1 MQKGDLIDHK
11 GKLVRVVSVDG
22 DDVLVA
28 MGGYGT
34 APVLMHRN
42 DLGKKVY
49 RPYGTGPFEG
59 EFTATMN
66 DNKGLVL
73 GVIAAGAVLTGIL
86 LFSKP
91 AGAAPEKKPEQ
102 QPPLPQPVP
111 QPVPQPQ
118 PQAQAAPA
126 PSPAPA
132 PQKAPAP
139 VPRGTSPAIP
149 KAPPPPPPQAR
160 PSPGGSPA
168 PGGVP
173 GMPGIPGI
181 PGLDQI
187 FAAASALGIKPPVMP
202 MHSGPLP
209 APMGAAVPSANIP
222 SLQSLPASI
231 GSGVA
236 GTVTAGASAVGGAA
250 PAGVLG
256 MLEGLNPFT
265 S

>member
-1 MQKGDLIDHK
+1 MQKGDLVDHK

-28 MGGYGT
+28 TGGYGT
-34 APVLMHRN
+34 APVLLHRSN
-42 DLGKKVY
+42 LGKKVY

-86 LFSKP
+86 LFAKP
-91 AGAAPEKKPEQ
+91 AAAAPEKKPEQ

-111 QPVPQPQ
+111 QP
-118 PQAQAAPA
+118 QAQAAPAQAPA

-132 PQKAPAP
+132 PAPQRAPAP
-139 VPRGTSPAIP
+139 VPRGTAPAIP
-149 KAPPPPPPQAR
+149 KAPPPPAR
-160 PSPGGSPA
+160 PPSGAPPA

-173 GMPGIPGI
+173 GMPGMPGM

-187 FAAASALGIKPPVMP
+187 FAAASALGIKPPGMPP

-209 APMGAAVPSANIP
+209 APMGAPVPSANIP
-222 SLQSLPASI
+222 SIQSLPASI

-236 GTVTAGASAVGGAA
+236 GSVAAGAAAVGGAA

-256 MLEGLNPFT
+256 MLEGLNPF
-265 S
+265 SS